1 MLGIDII
8 IFMNN
13 PANPAPNLP
22 PPEDVT
28 MPDGSHIIIRPIQP
42 EDADAL
48 QTTFGLLSPQS
59 IYFRF
64 MSHKKVLTDEEA
76 ERFANLD
83 YHTQMAFVAVGEENG
98 TPFILGVS
106 RYALLDPAQPDLAE
120 AAVVVGDEYQHRGI
134 GKVLLWR
141 LVQYARTQ
149 GIRYLRGVILL
160 ENQRMVE
167 LVKKGGLPYQQRF
180 VDGYHQITI
189 DIGSS

>member
-1 MLGIDII
+1 MD
-8 IFMNN
+8 N
-13 PANPAPNLP
+13 PTQLPSPIP
-22 PPEDVT
+22 PPEEVT
-28 MPDGSHIIIRPIQP
+28 LSDGSHIIIRPIQP

-48 QTTFGLLSPQS
+48 QTTFGLLSAQS

-64 MSHKKVLTDEEA
+64 MSHKKELTDKEA
-76 ERFANLD
+76 ERFANVD
-83 YHTQMAFVAVGEENG
+83 YHTQMAFVAVGEKEG
-98 TPFILGVS
+98 EPLILGVS
-106 RYALLDPAQPDLAE
+106 RYALLDPALPDLAE
-120 AAVVVGDEYQHRGI
+120 SAVVVGDEFQHRGV

-167 LVKKGGLPYQQRF
+167 LVKKGGLPYQQRY